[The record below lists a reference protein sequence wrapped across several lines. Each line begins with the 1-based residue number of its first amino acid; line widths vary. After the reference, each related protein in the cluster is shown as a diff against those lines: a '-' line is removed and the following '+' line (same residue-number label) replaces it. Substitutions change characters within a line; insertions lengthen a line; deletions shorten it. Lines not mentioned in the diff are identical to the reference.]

1 MRSDWMRLVAAGWL
15 AVVAAGL
22 VVGVATGQRPRPREP
37 AQGEVGG
44 VTREG
49 GIPRR
54 AVEEGRARGE
64 RQEGLE
70 EGLPEA
76 GMEPRIK
83 EFAPRWIPPRG
94 DWKLGVWAYNTET
107 GVVITRVA
115 RGSAAEREGLEPGDQ
130 IVNVG
135 GYQVGYVDEMLYPL
149 GYELQRQAGRR
160 GEVLLLVQNVRGKEL
175 VNLRVQLDP
184 GGRERPL
191 PRERE

>member
-1 MRSDWMRLVAAGWL
+1 MRSESRFVLAAVGWAALLAGSVAMSFAVGQEPRERGL
-15 AVVAAGL
+15 AVEEE
-22 VVGVATGQRPRPREP
+22 T
-37 AQGEVGG
+37 GG

-54 AVEEGRARGE
+54 AVEEGRDR
-64 RQEGLE
+64 REGME
-70 EGLPEA
+70 EGLPDA

-83 EFAPRWIPPRG
+83 ELAPRWIPPRG
-94 DWKLGVWAYNTET
+94 DWKLGVWVYNTES
-107 GVVITRVA
+107 GAVITRVA
-115 RGSAAEREGLEPGDQ
+115 QGSAAEREGLEPGDQ

-135 GYQVGYVDEMLYPL
+135 GYQVGYVGDWFYPL

-175 VNLRVQLDP
+175 VNLRVQLDR
-184 GGRERPL
+184 GGRERPI

>member
-1 MRSDWMRLVAAGWL
+1 MKGDWRSA
-15 AVVAAGL
+15 AVVAAVGL
-22 VVGVATGQRPRPREP
+22 AVGMATAQQPREREP
-37 AQGEVGG
+37 AQGEAGG
-44 VTREG
+44 VAREG

-54 AVEEGRARGE
+54 AVEEGRARGDRE
-64 RQEGLE
+64 EGME
-70 EGLPEA
+70 EGLPA
-76 GMEPRIK
+76 TDAEPRIK

-94 DWKLGVWAYNTET
+94 DWKLGVWVYNTEN

-135 GYQVGYVDEMLYPL
+135 GYQVGYVGDWFYPL

-175 VNLRVQLDP
+175 VNLRVQLDRGAP
-184 GGRERPL
+184 IRPF
-191 PRERE
+191 PRERG

>member
-1 MRSDWMRLVAAGWL
+1 
-15 AVVAAGL
+15 
-22 VVGVATGQRPRPREP
+22 
-37 AQGEVGG
+37 

-54 AVEEGRARGE
+54 AVEEGPARGE
-64 RQEGLE
+64 LQEGLE
-70 EGLPEA
+70 EGLPA
-76 GMEPRIK
+76 ADAEPRIK
-83 EFAPRWIPPRG
+83 ELAPRWIPPRG
-94 DWKLGVWAYNTET
+94 DWKLGVWAYSSER

-115 RGSAAEREGLEPGDQ
+115 RGSAAEREGLEPGDR

-135 GYQVGYVDEMLYPL
+135 GYQVGYVGDWLYPL

-160 GEVLLLVQNVRGKEL
+160 GQVLLLVQNVRGKEL

-184 GGRERPL
+184 GGSPRPF